1 MSYEDEFEDYQYFS
15 HDYEEYEDY
24 SEGYQDRHSEE
35 DDDET
40 RDADEGYSPGKDD
53 DDDDDDVGFSSE
65 DQYYA
70 DEYNTNAGFQGE
82 FYIEDRLRFRSV
94 RDVILARMHGILGN
108 TEYSDFS
115 NEIKN
120 KSINLIEKIPE
131 KKVILYS
138 IDVLVPVSL
147 YMSQY
152 KKIVSKSNV
161 VEFLKKTLGLKN
173 INHLDFIRYI
183 RIVNNLENDGLLIY

>member
-1 MSYEDEFEDYQYFS
+1 MSYEDEFEDY
-15 HDYEEYEDY
+15 DYYSYGFEDY
-24 SEGYQDRHSEE
+24 DDYDEGYQDQNYEE
-35 DDDET
+35 DEAEDYNEYLFDNDEE
-40 RDADEGYSPGKDD
+40 DEEDEED
-53 DDDDDDVGFSSE
+53 

-70 DEYNTNAGFQGE
+70 DDYNPNVGFQGG
-82 FYIEDRLRFRSV
+82 FYLEDKLRFRSV
-94 RDVILARMHGILGN
+94 RDIILARMHGILEN
-108 TEYSDFS
+108 SEYSDFS

-131 KKVILYS
+131 KKIILYS

-152 KKIVSKSNV
+152 NKIVSKSNV
-161 VEFLKKTLGLKN
+161 VEFFKKTLGLKN

-183 RIVNNLENDGLLIY
+183 RIVNNLENDGLLVY